1 VMGFNL
7 SGVPTAASIIDA
19 KLMLTVAGNSGWD
32 NLNRFTT
39 NSSGTEGSLAS
50 VEDILRNFTYRW
62 SFVFSASRSI
72 KTGQPIEVN
81 HLSIGVKA
89 RNIILSSPPN
99 TPVEITDSDGNV
111 IVKDVQKWHDEEFKK
126 RWFGED
132 FVPGWGWD
140 SPILRWYNYQ
150 DGVEHLFTNPL
161 LYNPTA
167 IPQTQET
174 EVPLSTGNNDYG
186 VQIYEM
192 PALPTES
199 DFVYGELPFI
209 DQIPGQGQVTGKYK
223 RTRDGKLW
231 VVVDPDGYY
240 YWDSKERLWIP
251 VQEGDGLDFPQFF
264 TPGEVR
270 EVFPDSEVFNDFPY
284 DPGRDPQTYQE
295 FFEWLRGVWYS
306 SPTEIQYPFDDLR
319 NRFPAGFRSTRLEDT
334 LDITTR
340 IWVTYN
346 FDGAIAP
353 AIPGFRAMSWGADKI
368 NFTWLKFVNG
378 LPPFADSYNPH
389 EGRDHPWSV
398 KAWYKWGARQFHL
411 HMPFGRPFVQIS
423 PPTGFENY
431 EHLAYQADQY
441 LCAAEGFSDN
451 QVTYNAPMFHLVQ
464 DFERIWR
471 SLIEGKQYCTDAEW
485 ASLTEWFNPN
495 DPIRVIAYNG
505 AITKGG
511 QVEENQYP
519 RWSRLFNE
527 NYDAALGRL
536 KSSVQPFINCGMQ
549 ISIDALAGAPGPVP
563 GLYISTDQLSAKAQA
578 GWWEFYMWLVGK
590 VGTQNLYCESAP
602 EKRRNLVTGKLDQS
616 PYLGL
621 NVMASEDWSYFP
633 ASTAISFHKLSELG
647 PVKYLRCPYWGGG
660 GPKAGRVNR
669 YLSPARYP
677 DLIQYSDTNGE
688 YENSK
693 GDGEY
698 RINRQRIDLFLGSA
712 FEEIY
717 VARNLRD
724 RFDQE
729 GDPRPEMNRTIPGYM
744 ISPMCLQEYPIS
756 WAAPGLKRF
765 IDKFRSIQALGEYVN
780 AYEPTASA
788 SLT

>member
-1 VMGFNL
+1 MSINDFIDRRRLDDRRRRRPGTNQRVSGELILIPDFDTFILHNPNDNPSRWNLLPNAEPNFFPPYTSFELPIGLMNPWNHADNPNYPPDDGGPFGTLIPTRTPTRTVMGFNL

-19 KLMLTVAGNSGWD
+19 KLMLTVAGNNEWD
-32 NLNRFTT
+32 NVDQLTVAGGNENT
-39 NSSGTEGSLAS
+39 
-50 VEDILRNFTYRW
+50 
-62 SFVFSASRSI
+62 SI
-72 KTGQPIEVN
+72 ETIECGN
-81 HLSIGVKA
+81 KG
-89 RNIILSSPPN
+89 
-99 TPVEITDSDGNV
+99 GNV
-111 IVKDVQKWHDEEFKK
+111 YM
-126 RWFGED
+126 R
-132 FVPGWGWD
+132 
-140 SPILRWYNYQ
+140 S
-150 DGVEHLFTNPL
+150 
-161 LYNPTA
+161 A
-167 IPQTQET
+167 AAQET
-174 EVPLSTGNNDYG
+174 IN
-186 VQIYEM
+186 I
-192 PALPTES
+192 
-199 DFVYGELPFI
+199 
-209 DQIPGQGQVTGKYK
+209 
-223 RTRDGKLW
+223 
-231 VVVDPDGYY
+231 
-240 YWDSKERLWIP
+240 
-251 VQEGDGLDFPQFF
+251 QE
-264 TPGEVR
+264 
-270 EVFPDSEVFNDFPY
+270 
-284 DPGRDPQTYQE
+284 
-295 FFEWLRGVWYS
+295 
-306 SPTEIQYPFDDLR
+306 
-319 NRFPAGFRSTRLEDT
+319 
-334 LDITTR
+334 R

-353 AIPGFRAMSWGADKI
+353 AIPGFRAMSWGADRI

-423 PPTGFENY
+423 PPPGFENY

-511 QVEENQYP
+511 EVEENQYP

-590 VGTQNLYCESAP
+590 IGTQNLYCESAP

-660 GPKAGRVNR
+660 GPKTGRVNR

-677 DLIQYSDTNGE
+677 DLIPYSDTNGE
-688 YENSK
+688 YEGSK

-698 RINRQRIDLFLGSA
+698 RINRQRIDLFFGSA

-729 GDPRPEMNRTIPGYM
+729 GDPRPEMNRTIPEYM

-780 AYEPTASA
+780 AYKPITTPTLS
-788 SLT
+788 